1 MQTLIDN
8 TAIIEESLE
17 KAVDYNTYF
26 EQIKRFSELQKTSG
40 LEQSQ
45 SRIEF
50 TALNFQRMK
59 RLNKTISINDDI
71 KQFLEKFKKEQT
83 WLVITEAW
91 CGDSA
96 QVTPVLNKIA
106 ELSPAIDLKFVYRDE
121 NPELMD
127 AFLTNGGR
135 SIPKLIALSRENE
148 VLFTWGARP
157 SVATQMVADF
167 KQKHGSLTPEFKEEL
182 QNWYNKDKGLN
193 IVEDLVGHLNQLRP
207 LPGNK

>member
-1 MQTLIDN
+1 MQTLLDTSAVIKQ
-8 TAIIEESLE
+8 SLE
-17 KAVDYNTYF
+17 QAIDYNTYF
-26 EQIKRFSELQKTSG
+26 EQIKNFSEAQKTSG
-40 LEQSQ
+40 LEQSK

-50 TALNFQRMK
+50 TILNFQRMK
-59 RLNKTISINDDI
+59 RLNKTITIDENAVKTLQSLQQI
-71 KQFLEKFKKEQT
+71 QT

-135 SIPKLIALSRENE
+135 SIPKLIALDTNLE
-148 VLFTWGARP
+148 VLFTWGPRP
-157 SVATQMVADF
+157 SIATQMVADY
-167 KQKHGSLTPEFKEEL
+167 KENHGMLTPEFKQDL
-182 QNWYNKDKGLN
+182 QLWYTKDKGKN
-193 IVEDLVGHLNQLRP
+193 IVDDLLKL
-207 LPGNK
+207 LTEA